1 MDLLFEAPE
10 DGGNQEEIQCT
21 CEATL
26 LRIKPNVSGHGE
38 HVFIYVDDS
47 NMWIEAK
54 KLAAKQGNF
63 KCVEDPRLRM
73 DMGKLA
79 EFVAKGKEIACD
91 NLYGSEPPPV
101 DTVWKKIKQ
110 CGWKVKL
117 SQRSFYT
124 NKEKQVDH
132 KIVKDITALVSD
144 RSVAKGTIILVSGDA
159 DLIPAIEEGL
169 SKKWS
174 FEIWMWASGIS
185 NALKRLEEEHPV
197 SLKVSWLDPHLQDVS
212 FTHLELS
219 KRQLSSAQNPRTA
232 VIKNFEE
239 NEGWQ
244 GDLTEKLR
252 WPFQFCWIEQDIALV
267 FSAVKTKDEKTKFAH
282 HFNKIFELL
291 QREYPGR
298 VVPLAAYRQK
308 ESCERG
314 GISLANPYEALE
326 DVGEQSSLGADDYD
340 FSDKGEKEAQGNR
353 GGEGEKDNDS
363 IRENEFQVVQ
373 RRKPKK
379 KSQKFSCQCPDKS
392 QCKRRLNCTHWHPKS
407 EKKYF
412 KNHKKHIECWHKN
425 ECLYGAGKC
434 KFAHSDSDSFCP
446 QCHSWGHL
454 QKKCPAQTPV
464 QSSSTTK

>member
-10 DGGNQEEIQCT
+10 DGGNQKEIQCT
-21 CEATL
+21 CEARL
-26 LRIKPNVSGHGE
+26 LRIKPKVSGHGE

-54 KLAAKQGNF
+54 KLAAKEGNF

-73 DMGKLA
+73 DMGKVA
-79 EFVAKGKEIACD
+79 EFVAKGREIACH

-101 DTVWKKIKQ
+101 DTVWEKIKQ

-117 SQRSFYT
+117 SKRSFYT

-185 NALKRLEEEHPV
+185 NALKKHQEEHPE
-197 SLKVSWLDPHLQDVS
+197 SLKIGSLDPHLQYIS

-219 KRQLSSAQNPRTA
+219 KKQLSSAQNSRTA

-244 GDLTEKLR
+244 RDLTEKLR
-252 WPFQFCWIEQDIALV
+252 WPFQFCWKRPDITLV
-267 FSAVKTKDEKTKFAH
+267 FLPVRAKDEKVEFAY
-282 HFNKIFELL
+282 HFDKMFELL
-291 QREYPGR
+291 QKEYPGR
-298 VVPLAAYRQK
+298 VVNSQAYRHEEFYKRQK
-308 ESCERG
+308 
-314 GISLANPYEALE
+314 ISVANKYEALE
-326 DVGEQSSLGADDYD
+326 DVDEQPSLSKDYD
-340 FSDKGEKEAQGNR
+340 LSDKGENEALGR
-353 GGEGEKDNDS
+353 PGEGKKDNDS
-363 IRENEFQVVQ
+363 ISENEFEVVQ
-373 RRKPKK
+373 TRKQRKR
-379 KSQKFSCQCPDKS
+379 SQKFSEQCPYRSSCRKGI
-392 QCKRRLNCTHWHPKS
+392 NCTHWHTKS

-412 KNHKKHIECWHKN
+412 KNNNKHIECKYKN
-425 ECLYGAGKC
+425 SCWNGAANC
-434 KFAHSDSDSFCP
+434 KFAHSDKDSFCR
-446 QCHSWGHL
+446 QCHTWGHL
-454 QKKCPAQTPV
+454 QNTSKCTVETPV